1 MAYNEFSMCSR
12 HAERQVQFRRQIE
25 QESVL
30 ARGTALVAAML
41 AEGDLIDKALEP
53 LKLNHLEKMNY
64 VANNSVFIKSKDGH
78 EAIQIVWAEAQ
89 LICIHRLLSKELRS
103 EFQAHWLGVWA
114 EPLDGRSRKVFIKEI
129 RLRVSHREAMR
140 ATVGVNSEIPFAA
153 SPAMVLPN
161 YELRA

>member
-12 HAERQVQFRRQIE
+12 HAERQVQFRRQME
-25 QESVL
+25 QDSVF

-53 LKLNHLEKMNY
+53 LKLDHLEKMNY
-64 VANNSVFIKSKDGH
+64 VANNSVYIKSKDGH
-78 EAIQIVWAEAQ
+78 EAIQIVWADAQ
-89 LICIHRLLSKELRS
+89 LVCIHRLLSKELRS
-103 EFQAHWLGVWA
+103 EFQAQWLGVWA
-114 EPLDGRSRKVFIKEI
+114 EPVQGRSRKAFIKEI

-140 ATVGVNSEIPFAA
+140 VAVGLHQEIPFAA
-153 SPAMVLPN
+153 SPATVLPN